1 MPATSPVRQ
10 SPSFDIGDGL
20 TWGKNRTMETDKLK
34 ARFETK
40 YTVEGECWIW
50 HGHTDH
56 DIPVFPVKRRYR
68 SARQVA
74 LKIYTE
80 RNIPPKHVTRSTCGN
95 PLCVNPDHVTIIP
108 RADIFGHKET
118 HVSAKL
124 TQDDVDQI
132 RTLLQ
137 NGLTH
142 TSIAQRFDV
151 SRPTIS
157 QIARAHNWRGPDV
170 KPIRNPYRRP
180 DKRAAYDA
188 VIAIARAAGD
198 LKDPDVRYRIHR
210 VCTKTHR
217 LKSQHAVA
225 VTIRALCAVQ
235 KEREESKMT
244 VPDTPAFAK
253 DDRVQIHNERS
264 VLHGLAGTVV
274 EVDHVRP
281 DPYRV
286 KLDGAMY
293 PMWLREWE
301 LRPE

>member
-1 MPATSPVRQ
+1 
-10 SPSFDIGDGL
+10 
-20 TWGKNRTMETDKLK
+20 METDKLK

-40 YTVEGECWIW
+40 YTIEGDCWIW

-56 DIPVFPVKRRYR
+56 AIPVFPVKRRYR

-80 RNIPPKHVTRSTCGN
+80 RNIPPKHVTRSACGN
-95 PLCVNPDHVTIIP
+95 HLCVNPDHITVIP
-108 RADIFGHKET
+108 RADIFGHKQT

-124 TQDDVDQI
+124 TQDNVDEI

-137 NGLTH
+137 DGLTH

-151 SRPTIS
+151 SRSTIS
-157 QIARAHNWRGPDV
+157 QIARVHNWRGPNV

-180 DKRAAYDA
+180 DKRAAFDA
-188 VIAIARAAGD
+188 VLSIARAADD
-198 LKDPDVRYRIHR
+198 LKAPDVRYRIHR

-235 KEREESKMT
+235 KEREESEMT
-244 VPDTPAFAK
+244 VPETPAFAK
-253 DDRVQIHNERS
+253 DDRVQIHKPGS
-264 VLHGLAGTVV
+264 VLDGLAGTVV
-274 EVDHVRP
+274 DLDHVSPR
-281 DPYRV
+281 PYRV
-286 KLDGAMY
+286 LIDGDTYAAWF
-293 PMWLREWE
+293 PERE
-301 LRPE
+301 LRAE